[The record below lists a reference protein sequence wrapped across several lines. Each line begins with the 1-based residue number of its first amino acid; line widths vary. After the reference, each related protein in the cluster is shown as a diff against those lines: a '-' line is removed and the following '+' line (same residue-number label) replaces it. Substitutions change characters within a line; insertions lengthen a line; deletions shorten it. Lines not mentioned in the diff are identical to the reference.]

1 MEVVL
6 VFKGKSERVAVGA
19 SDVSGVLFDEARR
32 RFALDDDQQLKI
44 LAGGKQLAHDVPLS
58 QASLKEGAKCMVMAT
73 GRRTVDEVVS
83 ARSDPTVRGFASED
97 HAAKHHAQQQQVEEL
112 SEWGVAQNAKYK
124 FCRFEPCTWQS
135 FGTRPSSK
143 TPHAFE
149 ARKLMLKLAHDPAIV
164 QIMAQREWTVG
175 LLAELD
181 PIDDRLA
188 EKIEGGGKRLLG
200 YNANAGAEIHIRLRS
215 HDLSCFLPYP
225 ALVDT
230 MLHELAHNEV
240 GPHNEHFWH
249 LFCQLKADYLRAL
262 RDFAARG
269 DVFAGKS
276 ALQLAQAAGEV
287 ADIRSS
293 VLGALERDRQA
304 PVSPMQ
310 AAMLDAY
317 LESAAIIEASTG
329 AAASGKL
336 LGGASPVAAG
346 GSAAAAVPAGG
357 AALALERRELL
368 ASKALARLGPP
379 TADAGAAPADV
390 GVDGEDLVAERGQA
404 DTGPS
409 GAEGEAM
416 DVTDA
421 P

>member
-6 VFKGKSERVAVGA
+6 VFKGKSERVAVGPWDL
-19 SDVSGVLFDEARR
+19 SNVLFDEARR

-44 LAGGKQLAHDVPLS
+44 LASGKQLTHGKLLAET
-58 QASLKEGAKCMVMAT
+58 SLKEGAKCMVMAT
-73 GRRTVDEVVS
+73 GRRTVDEVVA
-83 ARSDPTVRGFASED
+83 ARADPTVRGFASED
-97 HAAKHHAQQQQVEEL
+97 QAAKHHYQQQRVEEL
-112 SEWGVAQNAKYK
+112 SEWGMAQDAKCK

-164 QIMAQREWTVG
+164 RIMAQREWTVG
-175 LLAELD
+175 LLAEMD

-188 EKIEGGGKRLLG
+188 EKMEGGGSRLLG
-200 YNANAGAEIHIRLRS
+200 YNANAGAEIHVRLRS
-215 HDLSCFLPYP
+215 HDLSGFMPYP

-230 MLHELAHNEV
+230 LLHELCHNEV

-262 RDFAARG
+262 RDVGARG

-276 ALQLAQAAGEV
+276 ALQLAEAADQV

-293 VLGALERDRQA
+293 VLGALQRDRQA

-310 AAMLDAY
+310 AGMLDAY
-317 LESAAIIEASTG
+317 LQSAAIIEARTG

-336 LGGASPVAAG
+336 GGASSVAAG
-346 GSAAAAVPAGG
+346 DSAAAAVPADG

-379 TADAGAAPADV
+379 TADANAAHADA
-390 GVDGEDLVAERGQA
+390 GVDGEDMVAERVAA

-416 DVTDA
+416 DVSDV